1 MKETN
6 EVLIKQLLVN
16 AYIEIAMLKGNVD
29 EFDYYNNPE
38 YQENVLE
45 LTTNHINNILKS
57 VKQDEKASV

>member
-6 EVLIKQLLVN
+6 EVFIKQLLVN

-29 EFDYYNNPE
+29 EFDYYNNPK